1 MTTMHHNQDF
11 MAQYQVVAITPA
23 QCTQNDFHIVTIRLV
38 VKLIPG
44 TLYVT
49 AVSSHHEAITSTC
62 N

>member
-1 MTTMHHNQDF
+1 MG
-11 MAQYQVVAITPA
+11 VATTPA
-23 QCTQNDFHIVTIRLV
+23 QCTQNGLHTVTIRLV
-38 VKLIPG
+38 VKLITG

>member
-1 MTTMHHNQDF
+1 M
-11 MAQYQVVAITPA
+11 VVAIPPV
-23 QCTQNDFHIVTIRLV
+23 QYPQNGLHIVTIRLV
-38 VKLIPG
+38 VKLILG

>member
-1 MTTMHHNQDF
+1 M
-11 MAQYQVVAITPA
+11 VVAILPA
-23 QCTQNDFHIVTIRLV
+23 QYTQNGLHIVTIRLV

-49 AVSSHHEAITSTC
+49 AVSSHHEVITSTC

>member
-1 MTTMHHNQDF
+1 M
-11 MAQYQVVAITPA
+11 VVAIPPA
-23 QCTQNDFHIVTIRLV
+23 QYTQNGLHIVTIRLV

-44 TLYVT
+44 ALYVT